1 MRTYYLYWE
10 RRIFNAITKMI
21 IRALATNKI
30 LWSRN
35 EKPALIKVSSS
46 YNHPEMTYHPSID
59 ELRTQ
64 LEKITRNI
72 LDSTKQFGRWWDG
85 FCKIFEERI
94 HEETSEKYIPFTFY
108 DDVNLNPVITK
119 LNYDIVQCRT

>member
-1 MRTYYLYWE
+1 
-10 RRIFNAITKMI
+10 MI
-21 IRALATNKI
+21 IRALATNKV

-35 EKPALIKVSSS
+35 EKPAMIKVLSS
-46 YNHPEMTYHPSID
+46 YNHSEITYHPSID

-64 LEKITRNI
+64 LAKLPQNI

-94 HEETSEKYIPFTFY
+94 NEETSEKQIPFTFY
-108 DDVNLNPVITK
+108 DDVMLN
-119 LNYDIVQCRT
+119 